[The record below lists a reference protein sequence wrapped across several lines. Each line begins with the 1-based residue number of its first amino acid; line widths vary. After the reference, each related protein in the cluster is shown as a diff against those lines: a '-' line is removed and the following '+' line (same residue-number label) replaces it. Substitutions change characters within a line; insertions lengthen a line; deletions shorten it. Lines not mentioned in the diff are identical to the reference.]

1 MVMRM
6 PSRILISST
15 LGTPRNAITYGVTGA
30 VVTPIVDIIARKMG
44 VLIPSDV
51 LLPQLPTLDQ
61 FIMKIGVPGAM
72 LIGGVALGKTPLAWM
87 GLGGLMYGVASIVGQ
102 TVQINWPATIAT
114 VSTGTMVTSRALAA
128 RGY

>member
-6 PSRILISST
+6 PSKILISST
-15 LGTPRNAITYGVTGA
+15 LGTPRNAIAYGVTGA
-30 VVTPIVDIIARKMG
+30 VVTPIVDIVARKMG
-44 VLIPSDV
+44 VPIPSDV

-61 FIMKIGVPGAM
+61 FIMKLGVPGAM
-72 LIGGVALGKTPLAWM
+72 LIGGVALGKASLAWM

-114 VSTGTMVTSRALAA
+114 VSTGTMVTSRALAT